1 MLNGS
6 SGCSKNALNSKW
18 RISKNWEEKHK
29 ISNVSIF
36 GNISDIQ
43 LKFSISIYPIF
54 TYIYT
59 KNQQILRGWVTKLLI
74 LSLFDME

>member
-1 MLNGS
+1 MCNLLRFGTFLTFFILNPMLNGS

-43 LKFSISIYPIF
+43 LKFSVSIYTIF
-54 TYIYT
+54 TYI
-59 KNQQILRGWVTKLLI
+59 
-74 LSLFDME
+74 